1 MDFVSS
7 LELSYEKN
15 IGIEQS
21 THPRS
26 LASASLECVL
36 ANILL
41 KICRNKLYPSTKF
54 LSLEMTFI
62 YSNG

>member
-7 LELSYEKN
+7 LELSYEKKD
-15 IGIEQS
+15 IEQS

-26 LASASLECVL
+26 LASASLVFVL

-41 KICRNKLYPSTKF
+41 TKCKH
-54 LSLEMTFI
+54 I
-62 YSNG
+62 PKY